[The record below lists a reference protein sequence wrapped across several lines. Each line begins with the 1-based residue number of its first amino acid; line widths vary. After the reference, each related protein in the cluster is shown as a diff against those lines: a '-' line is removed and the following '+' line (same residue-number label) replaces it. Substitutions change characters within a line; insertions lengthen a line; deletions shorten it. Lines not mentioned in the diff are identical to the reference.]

1 MYLWSYGLHRH
12 GPPVSHA
19 LYLTNIFLIM
29 HHVGS
34 GQEMF
39 DRIVE
44 KQKYTEHEARVA
56 FFQIIKA
63 LGYCHKN
70 GVVHRDL
77 KPENLLYS
85 DKSED
90 AQLKVADFGLAR
102 LFTNEQA
109 IDMMTTMCGTP
120 GYVAPEILSNTSYDS
135 SVDIWSAGV
144 ILYILLCGYPPFYDD
159 NNSALFRQIKAGA
172 YDFPAEEW
180 DMVSSEAKDL
190 VEKLLVVDPAKRL
203 DVEGV
208 LQHPWMTSE
217 DLSDVVLE
225 KALDQ
230 MKKFNAKR
238 RFKAGIVVAR
248 MAQKLQ
254 GIRKK

>member
-1 MYLWSYGLHRH
+1 MYLWSYGFHRH

-19 LYLTNIFLIM
+19 LHLTNIPLIM

-85 DKSED
+85 DKKRGCAIESC
-90 AQLKVADFGLAR
+90 R
-102 LFTNEQA
+102 LW
-109 IDMMTTMCGTP
+109 
-120 GYVAPEILSNTSYDS
+120 L
-135 SVDIWSAGV
+135 
-144 ILYILLCGYPPFYDD
+144 
-159 NNSALFRQIKAGA
+159 GA
-172 YDFPAEEW
+172 FIHE
-180 DMVSSEAKDL
+180 
-190 VEKLLVVDPAKRL
+190 
-203 DVEGV
+203 
-208 LQHPWMTSE
+208 
-217 DLSDVVLE
+217 
-225 KALDQ
+225 
-230 MKKFNAKR
+230 
-238 RFKAGIVVAR
+238 
-248 MAQKLQ
+248 
-254 GIRKK
+254 